1 MLEHFIENNISWGC
15 AEKIIDPNNRRR
27 VICQKMPRLKFA
39 SKNQCGGDCRTGPAR
54 VKMPT
59 QNNEVATVAD
69 CVAEKRIDKF
79 GADFEDFI
87 KLKFC
92 SAFEH
97 KFWSR
102 STEDIFDLGI
112 RFIDNLFFRGY
123 NYHDYY

>member
-1 MLEHFIENNISWGC
+1 MLEHSIENNISWGC

-69 CVAEKRIDKF
+69 CVAEKRIDKSLVQ
-79 GADFEDFI
+79 I
-87 KLKFC
+87 SKLKFG
-92 SAFEH
+92 H
-97 KFWSR
+97 KVK
-102 STEDIFDLGI
+102 I
-112 RFIDNLFFRGY
+112 LFSL
-123 NYHDYY
+123 